1 MALSRARLRIPY
13 ALAQPQLRPT
23 PHLHFTSTTPALRHC
38 GRSTRH
44 LRKIPPSTV
53 LPPCTRAYSQPPSAV
68 VPEPPD
74 YLNEAEL
81 HLFNKIKAALQPVGL
96 KVGDTF
102 VFFFSSF
109 LFFLFSWF
117 YRGWAVVLGCHAMSI
132 GWLILDALSRSKTK
146 AVAVDPCMRWRL
158 SRPSSEA

>member
-117 YRGWAVVLGCHAMSI
+117 YRGYICVFLLLLFFPFYSLGSI
-132 GWLILDALSRSKTK
+132 GDGRSCWDAMRCRLDG
-146 AVAVDPCMRWRL
+146 
-158 SRPSSEA
+158 